1 MRITGVKTQGAFWF
15 LAPYFFLFFIF
26 FLLPALT
33 IIPMSFTRW
42 NILSD
47 PVFVGIENYL
57 RMFED
62 KWFWKAVFNTFYYT
76 ILVTIQLVSLGLLLA
91 ILLNQPL
98 KGRVVGRVL
107 IIMPFVISSAAA
119 GVVWKWMYNQNFG
132 IINSYLRQLSLPTM
146 GFLTDVNQA
155 MPSLVFMNAWW
166 SVGFNTIIFLAAL
179 QGIPEEL
186 YQAAKVDGANG
197 WQIFR
202 HITVPLLRPI
212 ILYATVLC
220 AANSFQMFDEAYM
233 MTQGGPVGSTVT
245 LVYKT
250 YNTAFEAF
258 RFGDAAALS
267 VVTMT
272 FILIMTFFQFRFSG
286 RESFESL

>member
-1 MRITGVKTQGAFWF
+1 
-15 LAPYFFLFFIF
+15 
-26 FLLPALT
+26 
-33 IIPMSFTRW
+33 MSFTRW
-42 NILSD
+42 SLLD
-47 PVFVGIENYL
+47 TPVFVGLQNYIRL
-57 RMFED
+57 FND
-62 KWFWKAVFNTFYYT
+62 QYFWKAVGNTFYYT
-76 ILVTIQLVSLGLLLA
+76 VLVTIELVILGLLLA
-91 ILLNQPL
+91 LLLNQRIR
-98 KGRVVGRVL
+98 GRVIGRIFV
-107 IIMPFVISSAAA
+107 IMPYVISSAAA

-132 IINSYLRQLSLPTM
+132 IINSYLRELGLPIM
-146 GFLTDVNQA
+146 GFLTSVTQA
-155 MPSLVFMNAWW
+155 MPSIVLMNAWW

-186 YQAAKVDGANG
+186 YQAAMVDGANG

-267 VVTMT
+267 VLTMS
-272 FILIMTFFQFRFSG
+272 FILIMTVTQFRFSG